1 MKKNSVSREYIF
13 PDAVL
18 KQKADEFINL
28 IDRDIAEFTD
38 RGYTLAKKTE
48 FTNARDAVD
57 NFPSD
62 EQLEAIKIELT
73 AQKDAARNALAK
85 TMRTI
90 LNMAQNVYGLA
101 SAKYK
106 EFGASDLA
114 RQSDAELVRNAR
126 IMTVTAEKYLSDL
139 ASEGLSADKIATL
152 STQRDTL
159 DLAIDAQ
166 AKGISDRDVATEDR
180 IETLNILY
188 RLLTKYAGI
197 GQDIFYETDEA
208 KYNDYVIYDTPSG
221 EPEVTPPP
229 VE

>member
-1 MKKNSVSREYIF
+1 MAREF
-13 PDAVL
+13 KLADAFL

-28 IDRDIAEFTD
+28 IDRDIVEFTD
-38 RGYTLAKKTE
+38 RGYNPTKKTE

-62 EQLEAIKIELT
+62 EQLEAIKIEFT

-90 LNMAQNVYGLA
+90 LNMAQNVFGFA

-106 EFGASDLA
+106 EFGGSDLS

-126 IMTVTAEKYLSDL
+126 IMTVTADKYLTEL
-139 ASEGLSADKIATL
+139 ASEGLTADKITTL
-152 STQRDTL
+152 SNQRDIL
-159 DLAIDAQ
+159 DIAIDAQ
-166 AKGISDRDVATEDR
+166 AKGISDRDVATENR
-180 IETLNILY
+180 VETLNILY
-188 RLLTKYAGI
+188 RLVMKYAGI

-221 EPEVTPPP
+221 EPEVVPPP

>member
-1 MKKNSVSREYIF
+1 MKKNSISREYIF

-62 EQLEAIKIELT
+62 EQLETIKIELT

-126 IMTVTAEKYLSDL
+126 IMTVTAEKYLTDL
-139 ASEGLSADKIATL
+139 ASEGLSADKITTL

-180 IETLNILY
+180 VETLNILY
-188 RLLTKYAGI
+188 RLLIKHAGI

-221 EPEVTPPP
+221 EPEQLPPP
-229 VE
+229 IE